1 MTGPIPLTKTYP
13 ANLWL
18 CYRGIAYRPAAL
30 QLFVSRGGWGKAD
43 THNKAPGFGTRG
55 SVGVS

>member
-43 THNKAPGFGTRG
+43 TQKLPAFN
-55 SVGVS
+55 SQ